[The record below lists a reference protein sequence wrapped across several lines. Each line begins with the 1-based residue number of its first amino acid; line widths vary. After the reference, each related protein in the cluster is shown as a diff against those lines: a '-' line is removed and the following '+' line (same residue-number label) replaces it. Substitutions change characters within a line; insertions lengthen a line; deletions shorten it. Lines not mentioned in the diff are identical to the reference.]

1 VHDAISAARQQPDPG
16 TLDAIHPLRVRAEA
30 AIPKPVM
37 KQYKAFLRDG
47 LFG

>member
-1 VHDAISAARQQPDPG
+1 VH
-16 TLDAIHPLRVRAEA
+16 AEA

-37 KQYKAFLRDG
+37 KRYKAFLRDG